1 MKTRILT
8 ALLAVAV
15 ATPAIAN
22 DPPLGSRLGERLK
35 KGEARNNYDA
45 LRTAHRLA
53 ECLYFKRGSDVIGA
67 LTALS
72 PADQKRHQ
80 RALSQ
85 SVECR
90 NATLVDS
97 PRLEGVAI
105 QAPADVLRGMMA
117 EAVLEQTGKDELLQP
132 LPAAAEAAY
141 QRDWFAITGRDR
153 TVDEMAV
160 CTAEQNPAAIR
171 DLLATKPESPE
182 ELAAVKAAGATL
194 GPCLPQGAT
203 LKANRQSLRAAL
215 AEALFHRSVE
225 PPLAATKG

>member
-1 MKTRILT
+1 MRYRILT

-15 ATPAIAN
+15 TSPAIAN

-35 KGEARNNYDA
+35 RGESRTNYEA

-53 ECLYFKRGSDVIGA
+53 QCLYFKRGSDVIGR
-67 LTALS
+67 LTSLS
-72 PADQKRHQ
+72 PDDQR
-80 RALSQ
+80 RYERNLSK

-97 PRLEGVAI
+97 PSIEGVAVMT
-105 QAPADVLRGMMA
+105 PPDVLRGIMA
-117 EAVLEQTGKDELLQP
+117 EAVLEKTGKAEALQPAPAQTGT
-132 LPAAAEAAY
+132 AY
-141 QRDWFAITGRDR
+141 RRDWFAITGRDP

-171 DLLATKPESPE
+171 TLLETKPETPE
-182 ELAAVKAAGATL
+182 ELAAVKDLGATL

-215 AEALFHRSVE
+215 AEALFHRAMAPS
-225 PPLAATKG
+225 PTATNG